1 MTTGVIQH
9 LCAFSDNA
17 VTSTA
22 VTPTNSA
29 YIMAATPAI
38 TNFATA
44 TSLLNASTY
53 GLNATA

>member
-17 VTSTA
+17 VTATN

-29 YIMAATPAI
+29 YIMGATPAI

-44 TSLLNASTY
+44 TSLLNAATY